1 MRIMPSPGPGPQA
14 GEPDRGRA
22 WKNRAMTSVPT
33 PPPLPRHRPPIATGV
48 LIAINVGVWL
58 LQVVAGHVSPIHAS
72 SAALIAWGG
81 DLPLY
86 TLTGDTWRLLTAM
99 FLHGGIVHVG
109 LNMYVLA
116 FTAPLVEYEFGT
128 GRMLAIYFAGGLLAS
143 CASVFWAVLR
153 ATPADPAAL
162 MTVSVGASGAVMA
175 LFGSLLTGLVMPTP
189 RFAHLPKHMQ
199 PGINKGLIQ
208 AVVINVGMGFLIQ
221 GVDNSAHVGGLL
233 GGLVLGLL
241 MAMAPAATSARDTL
255 VRYLAAA
262 GLVAVCVGALLH
274 SGAKPWMPYKRAE
287 FAVELRFQR

>member
-1 MRIMPSPGPGPQA
+1 M
-14 GEPDRGRA
+14 
-22 WKNRAMTSVPT
+22 NSVPT

-58 LQVVAGHVSPIHAS
+58 LQVAGGVSPAHAS
-72 SAALIAWGG
+72 SRALIAWGG

-116 FTAPLVEYEFGT
+116 FTAPRVEYEFGT
-128 GRMLAIYFAGGLLAS
+128 ARMLAIYLAGGLLAS
-143 CASVFWAVLR
+143 CASVFWAALR
-153 ATPADPAAL
+153 ATPADPTPL
-162 MTVSVGASGAVMA
+162 LTVSVGASGAVMA
-175 LFGSLLTGLVMPTP
+175 LFGSLLTGLVVPTP

-199 PGINKGLIQ
+199 PGIDKGLIQ
-208 AVVINVGMGFLIQ
+208 AVAINIGMGFMIQ

-241 MAMAPAATSARDTL
+241 MAMAPAATSPRDTL
-255 VRYLAAA
+255 MRYLAAA
-262 GLVAVCVGALLH
+262 GLVAVCVGALMH
-274 SGAKPWMPYKRAE
+274 SAAKPQMPYLRAQ
-287 FAVELRFQR
+287 FDAELRFQR